1 MRYAYLRQDDAGH
14 WYLIPQELL
23 SRYRELTDKTV
34 SSSNY
39 EEMESVFDAINTEFG
54 KHRLSGGVEDLKIEI
69 D

>member
-23 SRYRELTDKTV
+23 SRYRELTDKAV

-39 EEMESVFDAINTEFG
+39 KEMESAFDDINTEFS
-54 KHRLSGGVEDLKIEI
+54 KHRLSGGVENLKIEI
-69 D
+69 E

>member
-34 SSSNY
+34 SSNNY
-39 EEMESVFDAINTEFG
+39 EEMESAFDSLNEEFN
-54 KHRLSGGVEDLKIEI
+54 KHRLSGGVEDLKVEI

>member
-23 SRYRELTDKTV
+23 SRYRELMDKT
-34 SSSNY
+34 SSNNY
-39 EEMESVFDAINTEFG
+39 EEVESAFDSLYEEFN
-54 KHRLSGGVEDLKIEI
+54 KHKLSGGVEDLKIEI